1 MGSTC
6 HVRHLPPGGIILPLK
21 PPKVA
26 WAPRDW
32 GQAEALSPATYL
44 LDHLHTG

>member
-1 MGSTC
+1 MGSAC
-6 HVRHLPPGGIILPLK
+6 RVRHLPPGGIILPLK

-26 WAPRDW
+26 WAPGDW
-32 GQAEALSPATYL
+32 GQAEALSPATYS